1 MESVS
6 WLAMEVYRMSL
17 VITSVLELEWHGGYS
32 IVMSFLYYYGSKQIN
47 GVIR

>member
-1 MESVS
+1 MVGHGSLQNVFS
-6 WLAMEVYRMSL
+6 DYICSRVRMA
-17 VITSVLELEWHGGYS
+17 HGGYS